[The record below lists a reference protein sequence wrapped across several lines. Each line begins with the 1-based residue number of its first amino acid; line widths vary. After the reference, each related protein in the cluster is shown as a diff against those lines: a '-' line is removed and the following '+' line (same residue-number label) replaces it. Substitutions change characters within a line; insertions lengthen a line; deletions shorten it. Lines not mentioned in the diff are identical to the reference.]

1 MYEFTF
7 VSIVPFV
14 SLMVSK
20 RAGRLTMTIDQWLQ
34 AAQADAERRGL
45 PALKP
50 LLDTLARTTKALR
63 AADFNERAD
72 GADAPPKP

>member
-1 MYEFTF
+1 
-7 VSIVPFV
+7 
-14 SLMVSK
+14 
-20 RAGRLTMTIDQWLQ
+20 MTLDQWLA

-45 PALKP
+45 SALKP

>member
-1 MYEFTF
+1 
-7 VSIVPFV
+7 
-14 SLMVSK
+14 
-20 RAGRLTMTIDQWLQ
+20 MTIDHWLQ

>member
-1 MYEFTF
+1 
-7 VSIVPFV
+7 
-14 SLMVSK
+14 
-20 RAGRLTMTIDQWLQ
+20 MTIDQWLE

-50 LLDTLARTTKALR
+50 LLEALARMTRALR

-72 GADAPPKP
+72 GRHSPTP

>member
-1 MYEFTF
+1 
-7 VSIVPFV
+7 
-14 SLMVSK
+14 
-20 RAGRLTMTIDQWLQ
+20 MTLDQWLE

-72 GADAPPKP
+72 AGTDAPSPKA

>member
-1 MYEFTF
+1 
-7 VSIVPFV
+7 
-14 SLMVSK
+14 
-20 RAGRLTMTIDQWLQ
+20 MTLDQWLE

-72 GADAPPKP
+72 GPDAPPKP